1 MAKELNG
8 VRTASQWWAKG
19 GVCVCRLRLWK
30 YHSADMGTLI
40 PRASSVLSNAV
51 EGPRKNPHIGA
62 HSCTWCAGGS
72 TGRKWDPCGPHKRPR
87 ITARGPHW
95 TVERTRNELRTK
107 VETLELGGC
116 KGKVR
121 V

>member
-51 EGPRKNPHIGA
+51 EVRGKTHILAQILAHGALVGQLAENGIHVVLISDRESQHEGP
-62 HSCTWCAGGS
+62 
-72 TGRKWDPCGPHKRPR
+72 TGLWR
-87 ITARGPHW
+87 
-95 TVERTRNELRTK
+95 EREMS
-107 VETLELGGC
+107 
-116 KGKVR
+116 
-121 V
+121 